1 MTTDKKPPRLGKARK
16 EAKLALKQTHRLLR
30 KHGGKIGADE
40 RAEVETAANAL
51 TAALPERDATLIVE
65 RHQALAAAVDA
76 RLGAYKKSATREY
89 FESIGFAILIAL
101 ILRAFIIEA
110 FTIPSGS
117 MIPTLAVGDFLFV
130 NKLSYGVRLPLVD
143 RMLVE
148 WGAPDRGDV
157 IVFVYPCNESQDY
170 IKRVIGLPGD
180 EVEVDPQGFVWING
194 ERLSDEPIGR
204 FTALDRFDP
213 MPLDLGDDVP
223 DLRLMGAHG
232 RLTEYVATAGDQRF
246 STLHYGEPRNQSPMG
261 GPPSDWNGIMGF
273 RACRENNDGVALPRM
288 PWVVPEGHVFV
299 MGDNRGNSADS
310 RVWGF
315 VPYGSIKGKAMFI
328 WMSWDSSKSFSRPW
342 EKIRWS
348 RLFTGVH
355 AEPDAPA
362 PAPETP

>member
-1 MTTDKKPPRLGKARK
+1 MTDAKPPRLGKARK
-16 EAKLALKQTHRLLR
+16 EARLALKQARRLLR
-30 KHGGKIGADE
+30 KHGDKITADKRADIQGAID
-40 RAEVETAANAL
+40 ALAAAI
-51 TAALPERDATLIVE
+51 PERDAAQIVA
-65 RHQALAAAVDA
+65 RHEALAATIDA
-76 RLGAYKKSATREY
+76 HLGAYKKSATREY
-89 FESIGFAILIAL
+89 FESIGFAIVIAL
-101 ILRAFIIEA
+101 VLRAFIIEA

-130 NKLSYGVRLPLVD
+130 NKLSYGLRLPFVD

-148 WGAPDRGDV
+148 WSAPDRGDV
-157 IVFVYPCNESQDY
+157 IVFVYPCNTSQDY

-180 EVEVDPQGFVWING
+180 EISVDPQGFAYVNG
-194 ERLSDEPIGR
+194 ERLADEPIGA

-223 DLRLMGAHG
+223 DLRLLGAQG

-246 STLHYGEPRNQSPMG
+246 STLHYGEPHGQRPAQ

-273 RACRENNDGVALPRM
+273 RACREHSDGVPPPAM
-288 PWVVPEGHVFV
+288 PWTVPEGHVFV

-315 VPYGSIKGKAMFI
+315 VPYGAIKGKAMFI

-355 AEPDAPA
+355 AEPEAR
-362 PAPETP
+362 